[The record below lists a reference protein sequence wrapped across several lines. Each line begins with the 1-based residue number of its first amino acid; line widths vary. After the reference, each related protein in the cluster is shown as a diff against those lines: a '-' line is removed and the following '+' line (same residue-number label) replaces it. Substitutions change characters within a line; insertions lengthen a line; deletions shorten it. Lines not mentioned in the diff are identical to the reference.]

1 MKANNF
7 FAFSLLFIQPIF
19 MASNLVVARGGVEY
33 VPPISLA
40 FWRWTLVFLIL
51 LPFTYVSLKKN
62 YKTMKKEYK
71 KLFFLGATGCGICG
85 AFPFLAGQTT
95 TVTNMGII
103 YTSSPIFII
112 LISSIF
118 FNEKINLTKIIGLIS
133 CLIGVFAIIIKGD
146 LNLLI
151 NLNFTIGDL
160 WMLAAAIGWALYSI
174 YLFYWKTKL
183 EIFQRFTLI
192 ALFGAISLLPFYVG
206 EEIFFERTIFN
217 REFFIWVIFAAISPG
232 IIAFTLYTI
241 AQKRLGASLTGFTL
255 YIFTIYL
262 MFIFTLSITIIFIT
276 QIVFYKVYPKQPL
289 MLYSLKNQE
298 QVEAWADIYTEM
310 KNRWKKSILVGF
322 FAYVLLTV
330 SLLK

>member
-1 MKANNF
+1 
-7 FAFSLLFIQPIF
+7 

-51 LPFTYVSLKKN
+51 LFFTYPSLKKN
-62 YKTMKKEYK
+62 YKVIKKEYK
-71 KLFFLGATGCGICG
+71 KLFFLGAMGCGVCG
-85 AFPFLAGQTT
+85 AYPFLAGQTT

-118 FNEKINLTKIIGLIS
+118 FNEKINLTKIIGLIA
-133 CLIGVFAIIIKGD
+133 CLVGVFAIIIKGNF
-146 LNLLI
+146 LLLI

-192 ALFGAISLLPFYVG
+192 ALFGALSLLPFYIG
-206 EEIFFERTIFN
+206 EEIFYERTMFSI
-217 REFFIWVIFAAISPG
+217 EFFIWVIFAAISPG

-241 AQKRLGASLTGFTL
+241 AQKKLGASLTGFTL
-255 YIFTIYL
+255 YVFTIYG
-262 MFIFTLSITIIFIT
+262 
-276 QIVFYKVYPKQPL
+276 
-289 MLYSLKNQE
+289 
-298 QVEAWADIYTEM
+298 AIYGYFLFDERLENYHLIGT
-310 KNRWKKSILVGF
+310 ILVFIGVYL
-322 FAYVLLTV
+322 AKKRDVN
-330 SLLK
+330 KI